1 MLKTRNQKN
10 EELDQIGRLLL
21 KAAVAD
27 EKETEAAASSPFLF
41 ARVRAAIALEPGRE
55 QESRSWVQLILVA
68 RRAVPAMALV
78 AILAAVLTI
87 LSMQIGSAPLSSQSD
102 EEALFGVP
110 EAGVEQ
116 SVLASRNGLSRDDVF
131 NIVVERDYEVKAK

>member
-41 ARVRAAIALEPGRE
+41 ARVRAAIASEPGRE